1 MLEIIFGFIAG
12 NITGLGMG
20 GGTILIILLS
30 VFLNLEQHI
39 AQATNII
46 FFIPTSI
53 ASIITNTKQK
63 KIDYKLARSISIF
76 GVLGTIIGATISK
89 NINSNL
95 LKKLFAIFI
104 LIIAIYEIY
113 ELYKEYKSKR

>member
-53 ASIITNTKQK
+53 ASIITNAKQK
-63 KIDYKLARSISIF
+63 KIDYKLARSIS
-76 GVLGTIIGATISK
+76 IIGATISK